1 MVDVRLGPLPAVSAA
16 HWAAYA
22 TDVLDAIQGGATAVP
37 PLDAALVAA
46 FRRYL
51 GEWAQVAG
59 AVGAAGTDGTFEWV
73 GQMDRDTLADLA
85 TAWLEL
91 MATVSGRVEEL
102 GLPVGPP
109 EGEAFYHALVAAI
122 ADALEHGDE
131 EARVGEHLGEK
142 LREAWPGLGVLA
154 RDEAP
159 RKWRVV
165 VADDSRDLRA
175 VLRIAL
181 EQDGRFEVVG
191 EAGDGAEAA
200 ARCAELQPDLVL
212 LDLVMPRV
220 DGWAAL
226 ATIREQSPE
235 VLAVVVST
243 IDEAVAADRAAS
255 MGAAAYVQK
264 SISLVTLT
272 DTLAELAELAEA
284 S

>member
-1 MVDVRLGPLPAVSAA
+1 MVDVRLGPLPAASAA
-16 HWAAYA
+16 HWVAYA
-22 TDVLDAIQGGATAVP
+22 TEVLDAIQCGATAVP
-37 PLDAALVAA
+37 PLDGGLVVA
-46 FRRYL
+46 FRRFL
-51 GEWAQVAG
+51 GEWAQV
-59 AVGAAGTDGTFEWV
+59 VEAAGGAGVSGSGTFEWV
-73 GQMDRDTLADLA
+73 GQMDRNTLADLA

-122 ADALEHGDE
+122 ADALERSDE
-131 EARVGEHLGEK
+131 EARAGEHLGEK
-142 LREAWPGLGVLA
+142 LREAWPGLGVLSGA
-154 RDEAP
+154 DAP

-191 EAGDGAEAA
+191 EASDGAEAA
-200 ARCAELQPDLVL
+200 ERCAELQPDLVL

-226 ATIREQSPE
+226 ATIREQSPG

-255 MGAAAYVQK
+255 LGAAAYVQK

-272 DTLAELAELAEA
+272 DTLAELAEA

>member
-1 MVDVRLGPLPAVSAA
+1 MVDVRLGPLPAASAA
-16 HWAAYA
+16 SWVAYA
-22 TDVLDAIQGGATAVP
+22 SAVLDAIQGGATAVP

-51 GEWAQVAG
+51 DEWAQVAG
-59 AVGAAGTDGTFEWV
+59 AGEPFEWV

-131 EARVGEHLGEK
+131 EERPGEHLGEK
-142 LREAWPGLGVLA
+142 LREAWPGLGVLSGG
-154 RDEAP
+154 DAP

-191 EAGDGAEAA
+191 EASDGAEAA

-226 ATIREQSPE
+226 ATIREECPG
-235 VLAVVVST
+235 VLAIVVST

-272 DTLAELAELAEA
+272 DTLAELAEA